1 MLLSNVVIA
10 SSNVTRLLSNTPI
23 AVSHTTMLLSNAA
36 MFLCAIA
43 ILPCNSVR
51 FLYSHAIALYK
62 LVTVLRFDEMTV
74 ISRFSKR
81 AVTAEVRSRSGQRYA
96 STR

>member
-1 MLLSNVVIA
+1 MLLSNIAIA
-10 SSNVTRLLSNTPI
+10 SSNVTMLLSNTPI
-23 AVSHTTMLLSNAA
+23 ASSNATMLL
-36 MFLCAIA
+36 CTIA

-51 FLYSHAIALYK
+51 FLHNHAIALYK

-81 AVTAEVRSRSGQRYA
+81 AVTAEVRSQSGQRYA